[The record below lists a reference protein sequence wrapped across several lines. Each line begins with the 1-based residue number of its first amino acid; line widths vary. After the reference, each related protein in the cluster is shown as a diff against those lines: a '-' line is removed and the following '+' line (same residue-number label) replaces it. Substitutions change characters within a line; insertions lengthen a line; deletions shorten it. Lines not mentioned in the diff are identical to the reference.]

1 MSTYKYKDGNKQLIA
16 NHMEDVENASFRE
29 TMIKFHASSMVPAL
43 KAYLENDKNCPF
55 PFDDEIIDVVA
66 LKMATQTYETY
77 SSEKFDPCFESI
89 FQKEL
94 SKKDQIRLLKG
105 VQLKE
110 AQLAAIFDFAEK
122 CGYKFSHYTWQGEPK
137 SVKKEKLP
145 AFMHLN
151 DDETLEYV
159 GDTTLTEGQ
168 MRTIIEQAEVLIVQ
182 FFDNSTHWHCFLR
195 TFKGLKGK
203 EPGKQGG
210 RPHIHYLSDSFGIS
224 KEDLIEMV
232 KMGKYPNTPVHIP
245 LIMDSEK
252 SK

>member
-1 MSTYKYKDGNKQLIA
+1 MAPYSYKDGNKQLIA
-16 NHMEDVENASFRE
+16 NHMDNVENASFRE
-29 TMIKFHASSMVPAL
+29 TMIKFHASSMFPAL

-55 PFDDEIIDVVA
+55 PFNDDIINLVA
-66 LKMATQTYETY
+66 LKMAAQTYETY
-77 SSEKFDPCFESI
+77 SSEKFDSCFESI

-94 SKKDQIRLLKG
+94 CKKEQIRLLKG
-105 VQLKE
+105 VQLKKP
-110 AQLAAIFDFAEK
+110 QLAAIFDFAEK

-137 SVKKEKLP
+137 SVKDKTLP
-145 AFMHLN
+145 PFMHLN
-151 DDETLEYV
+151 DDGKVEYV
-159 GDTTLTEGQ
+159 GETTLTEGQ
-168 MRTIIEQAEVLIVQ
+168 MRTVIEQAEVIIMQ
-182 FFDNSTHWHCFLR
+182 IFDNGTHWHCFLR

-203 EPGKQGG
+203 EPGKQGS